1 MTADLDLPSEDLEGL
16 YGGDYF
22 HGAEYHDYVGEQ
34 ALHERH
40 FRTRLQRLLRYVPYP
55 STKRLFEIGCAYG
68 FFLNVARAR
77 FASVAG
83 IDISRDAAAHAA
95 GTLGLTVCAGDYLE
109 YDISDPVDVI
119 CLWDTIEHLPQPHL
133 YLERAAMHLTE
144 GGVLA
149 LTTGDMGSLI
159 ARLRG
164 ARWRQ
169 IHPPTHLHYFSRDTL
184 ARLLRRYGFEIE
196 YRGHE
201 GMYRSLDTMAYIV
214 LALKHGRPGLYRL
227 LKRTGLLEHAVYL
240 NLYDIVFV
248 VASRPGRRSRQATTE
263 TLRERCS
270 RSAPSP

>member
-1 MTADLDLPSEDLEGL
+1 VTADVDLSPEELEGL

-22 HGAEYHDYVGEQ
+22 HGAEYHDYVGER

-40 FRTRLQRLLRYVPYP
+40 FRTRLQRLLRYVPHP
-55 STKRLFEIGCAYG
+55 QTKRLFEIGCAYG
-68 FFLNVARAR
+68 FFLDVARGC
-77 FASVAG
+77 FANVAG
-83 IDISRDAAAHAA
+83 IDISRDAVAHAA
-95 GTLGLTVCAGDYLE
+95 GTLGLTVHAGDYLG
-109 YDISDPVDVI
+109 YDITDPVDVI

-149 LTTGDMGSLI
+149 LTTGDIGSMM

-184 ARLLRRYGFEIE
+184 ERLLRRHGFEIE
-196 YRGHE
+196 YCGYE

-214 LALKHGRPGLYRL
+214 LALKHRRPGLYRL
-227 LKRTGLLEHAVYL
+227 LRRTGLLEHAVYL

-248 VASRPGRRSRQATTE
+248 VASRPGRRSRQAATRGR
-263 TLRERCS
+263 REG
-270 RSAPSP
+270 

>member
-1 MTADLDLPSEDLEGL
+1 VTADVDLSPEELEGL

-22 HGAEYHDYVGEQ
+22 HGAEYHDYVGER

-40 FRTRLQRLLRYVPYP
+40 FRTRLKRLLRYVPHP
-55 STKRLFEIGCAYG
+55 QTKRLFEIGCAYG
-68 FFLNVARAR
+68 FFLDVARGC
-77 FASVAG
+77 FANVAG

-95 GTLGLTVCAGDYLE
+95 GTLGLTVFAGDYLE
-109 YDISDPVDVI
+109 CDITDPADVI
-119 CLWDTIEHLPQPHL
+119 CLWDTIEHLAQPHL
-133 YLERAAMHLTE
+133 YLERAAMHLTD

-149 LTTGDMGSLI
+149 LTTGDIGSMM

-184 ARLLRRYGFEIE
+184 ERLLRRHGFEIE
-196 YRGHE
+196 YCGYE

-214 LALKHGRPGLYRL
+214 LALKHRRPGLYRL

-248 VASRPGRRSRQATTE
+248 VASRADRRSPQGGN
-263 TLRERCS
+263 
-270 RSAPSP
+270 